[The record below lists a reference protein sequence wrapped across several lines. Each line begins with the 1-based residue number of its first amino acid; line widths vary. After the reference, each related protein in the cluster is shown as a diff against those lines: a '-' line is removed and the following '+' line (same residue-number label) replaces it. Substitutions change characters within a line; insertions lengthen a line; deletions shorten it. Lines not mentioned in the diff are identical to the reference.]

1 MKKLTLIIVAVIA
14 GFVFTSCGTSPKESI
29 LKATEELFTKAE
41 AKLADI
47 KSAEDFMANFKLF
60 EEQKDE
66 FVNNIFAPYID
77 DEGNIKRI
85 KDAEMEE
92 IQQFM
97 YERATAYN
105 KLEGEKCTEFLAPAM
120 DKFEQAIEA
129 LYAKFVTH
137 EEVAEEEFDTMID
150 NVVKAEEDVNVFA
163 DYDNVAKEL
172 QDRYQAANAKW
183 AEMFEEDVVEY
194 SLSTTKKR
202 QPSRVA
208 FFCW

>member
-14 GFVFTSCGTSPKESI
+14 GFVFISCGTSPKESI

-77 DEGNIKRI
+77 DEGNIKGI

-97 YERATAYN
+97 YDRATAYN

-129 LYAKFVTH
+129 LYTKFVNH

-183 AEMFEEDVVEY
+183 AEMFEEDVVE
-194 SLSTTKKR
+194 
-202 QPSRVA
+202 
-208 FFCW
+208 